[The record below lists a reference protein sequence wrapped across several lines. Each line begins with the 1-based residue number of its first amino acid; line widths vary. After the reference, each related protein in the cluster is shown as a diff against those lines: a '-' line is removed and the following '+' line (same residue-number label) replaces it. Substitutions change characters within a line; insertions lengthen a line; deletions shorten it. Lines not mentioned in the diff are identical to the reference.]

1 MLVGISNDIINL
13 GTCFSMFVY
22 KQAFSHQTQDH
33 AYENMW
39 GEIWQPAKHHHHVF
53 QTCLSGRYYS
63 CTKPEFTLVS
73 TSRWLAEIWLLNRQ
87 GATGELEV
95 EFKSQR
101 CSRKLSCLFLP
112 HCQST
117 PESLLAGV
125 FKDQDK
131 HKVNEK
137 AKKKREQ
144 TQYPIILLVC
154 KGFIAKRT
162 VFPSKTKVGILEQ
175 AREACVA
182 CLGRQPIRT
191 QDSFHVAHLQDQP

>member
-137 AKKKREQ
+137 AKKKKRAN
-144 TQYPIILLVC
+144 TISNHLV
-154 KGFIAKRT
+154 GM
-162 VFPSKTKVGILEQ
+162 
-175 AREACVA
+175 
-182 CLGRQPIRT
+182 
-191 QDSFHVAHLQDQP
+191 